1 MNKSRITTLIIEN
14 GIPFRKSAAFQ
25 ADPEA
30 GREEVRCIPNY
41 TWLENDY
48 ELDGIGYMEVGHLAQ
63 IFEEMIFSSG
73 KEKREIAALLNVTPV
88 TISRWC
94 AASFPIPE
102 KAWREVERLTSSRK
116 RKGGSKSTS

>member
-1 MNKSRITTLIIEN
+1 MNKSRITMLILVN

-41 TWLENDY
+41 TKLESDH
-48 ELDGIGYMEVGHLAQ
+48 ELDGIGYMEIGHLAR

-73 KEKREIAALLNVTPV
+73 KEKREIAALLGVTPA

-94 AASFPIPE
+94 AGSFPIPE
-102 KAWREVERLTSSRK
+102 KAWREVEKISSPRK
-116 RKGGSKSTS
+116 RKVVKK